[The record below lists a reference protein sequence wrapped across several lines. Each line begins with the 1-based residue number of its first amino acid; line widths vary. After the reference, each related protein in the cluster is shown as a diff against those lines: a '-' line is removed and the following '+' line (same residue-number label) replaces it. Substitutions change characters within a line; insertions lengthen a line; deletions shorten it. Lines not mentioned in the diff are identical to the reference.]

1 MALRLRSG
9 PVRASGLLAGILIL
23 TACAPMD
30 GGDDLRPWKSALLR
44 DHPLAGRIWLS
55 DEARFTAPH
64 GLIERLSAR
73 KYVLLG
79 ERHDN
84 PDHHRIQAWITDRLI
99 ARGRRPALVMEM
111 FRAGQQTRIDAY
123 LTANP
128 GDSLGLGKAIGWGG
142 SGWPPW
148 RHYEPIVRPVV
159 RDGLPLIAAN
169 LSRGTL
175 RAVVR
180 RGFKALTSERL
191 RVLNLQHP
199 IAKDTLAAMDRE
211 IADAHCGF
219 LDARKARPFTRVQLL
234 RDARFAEALRLGAA
248 RAKGAILIAGA
259 GHARRDRGVPLH
271 LQRAGVE
278 PRDVFALGIIEVSEN
293 GNMALSYGAVYGTE
307 RPPFDAVWFTPRQA
321 RKDPCEKFKTFR
333 KKK

>member
-1 MALRLRSG
+1 
-9 PVRASGLLAGILIL
+9 LAGILIL
-23 TACAPMD
+23 AACAPLD
-30 GGDDLRPWKSALLR
+30 RGDDLPPWKSALLR
-44 DHPLAGRIWLS
+44 DHSLTGRIWLS
-55 DEARFTAPH
+55 DEARFIPPQA
-64 GLIERLSAR
+64 LIERLSAR

-84 PDHHRIQAWITDRLI
+84 PDHHRIQAWITNRLI

-111 FRAGQQTRIDAY
+111 IRAQKQAKIDAY

-142 SGWPPW
+142 SGWLPW

-159 RDGLPLIAAN
+159 GNGLPFIAAN

-180 RGFKALTSERL
+180 RGFKALTSER
-191 RVLNLQHP
+191 RRALNLQQP
-199 IAKDTLAAMDRE
+199 MGKDTLAAMDRE
-211 IADAHCGF
+211 LADAHCGF

-259 GHARRDRGVPLH
+259 GHARSDRGVPYH
-271 LQRAGVE
+271 LRRGGAAQG
-278 PRDVFALGIIEVSEN
+278 DVFALGIVEVSEN
-293 GNMALSYGAVYGTE
+293 ENGPAAYGAIYGTE